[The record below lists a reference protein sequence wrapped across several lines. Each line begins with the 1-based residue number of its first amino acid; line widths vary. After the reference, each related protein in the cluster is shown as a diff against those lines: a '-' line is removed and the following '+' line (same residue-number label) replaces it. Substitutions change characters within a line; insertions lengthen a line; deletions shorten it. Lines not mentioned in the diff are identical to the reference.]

1 MRTIAYIAPEL
12 TAPSESFVYQEVYAL
27 EALGYRVLPFA
38 LTRTR
43 RPARDAHDI
52 ACRTTILQDGS
63 RLLRGLRGIAAC
75 GFFGARRATTALHT
89 LVTDMHKVGWLR
101 GATWSL
107 PGQWLAGARM
117 ARQLAEAG
125 CDHIHAHFAS
135 APAQVAMYASVFG
148 GIAFTCTAHVHD
160 ILGNGVLLAEK
171 AARARRLLTISH
183 YNRAL
188 LISLGIDPKR
198 IDVVRCTP
206 DVPEVAP
213 SPFGS
218 RRTVYRIGTMGRLA
232 ERRGMD
238 DLIRAVALLV
248 RSGCPPIKLQIV
260 GEGAERLRLQ
270 SLVDELRVARQVEFL
285 GSLPPANVTGWL
297 ATLDLFVAA
306 CKSDRRGGVDGIPVE
321 LMEAMGMGVP
331 VVSTR
336 IAGVPE
342 LVIDG
347 QTGSLAEPGDPASLA
362 DVIGHVMVDPDRARM
377 HARAARAHVRWEF
390 GRSINLHRLVRH
402 FSETPAD
409 VTVAESLEEAA

>member
-38 LTRTR
+38 LRRAR

-52 ACRTTILQDGS
+52 ACRTMVLLDGNGP
-63 RLLRGLRGIAAC
+63 LRGLQGLAAA
-75 GFFGARRATTALHT
+75 GSFGARRAATALHT
-89 LVTDMHKVGWLR
+89 LLKDMHKVGWLR
-101 GATWSL
+101 GAAWSL

-117 ARQLAEAG
+117 ARRLADSG

-135 APAQVAMYASVFG
+135 APAHVAMYASAFG

-160 ILGNGVLLAEK
+160 ILGDGLLLAEK
-171 AARARRLLTISH
+171 AARARRMLTISH
-183 YNRAL
+183 YNRGL
-188 LISLGIDPKR
+188 LISHGIDPQR
-198 IDVVRCTP
+198 IDVVRCTA
-206 DVPEVAP
+206 DVPEATTP
-213 SPFGS
+213 SFGS
-218 RRTVYRIGTMGRLA
+218 RRNVYRIGTMGRLT

-260 GEGAERLRLQ
+260 GDGPERLRLQ

-297 ATLDLFVAA
+297 ATLDLFAVA
-306 CKSDRRGGVDGIPVE
+306 CKADRRGGVDGIPVE
-321 LMEAMGMGVP
+321 LIEAMAMGVP
-331 VVSTR
+331 VISTR

-342 LVIDG
+342 LVID
-347 QTGSLAEPGDPASLA
+347 QKTGSLAEPGDPSSLA
-362 DVIGHVMVDPDRARM
+362 DVMGRVMVDLDRARM

-402 FSETPAD
+402 FGDEPAD
-409 VTVAESLEEAA
+409 AAVAESLEEAA